1 MTHLGTYLL
10 SLSAGED
17 ADSSRSRTGREACP
31 SSTLISTAVDLLL
44 LCFCSLTPLTQK
56 LKEAK
61 VVYIC
66 SQLYQKLYGKEQQR
80 DIASIALK
88 AVVDAIA
95 NPQTAVE
102 VVGMLAP
109 KLTEGIQAEVSQIL
123 VGPAGT
129 IPHRR

>member
-1 MTHLGTYLL
+1 M
-10 SLSAGED
+10 
-17 ADSSRSRTGREACP
+17 
-31 SSTLISTAVDLLL
+31 L

-88 AVVDAIA
+88 AVVEAIA
-95 NPQTAVE
+95 NPQTAAE

-109 KLTEGIQAEVSQIL
+109 KLTEGIQTEVRRIL
-123 VGPAGT
+123 AGVGVT
-129 IPHRR
+129 IMHAHRIHRHSLLSRPRAMK